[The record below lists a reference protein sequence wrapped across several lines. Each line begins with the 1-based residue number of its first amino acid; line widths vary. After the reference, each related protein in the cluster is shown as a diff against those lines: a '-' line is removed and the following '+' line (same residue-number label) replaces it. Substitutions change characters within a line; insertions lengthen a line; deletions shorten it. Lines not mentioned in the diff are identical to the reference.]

1 MEAVMSLVEFLEATL
16 QSATQSVLSSV
27 ATFEQS
33 ALDQEQQVQTL
44 SARVADLS
52 AENEALRAE
61 LSTRPAPAPAPS
73 PVPTPLPTTPGGPP
87 PTGTPIVATEWGFA
101 ANGTDPLAGLRVA
114 LPRMKA
120 DGGAWLR
127 LWHSHFGPISPTTAG
142 LIDLATAA
150 GVKVILCV
158 QPKDTQPAS
167 LGVPDFATFVAR
179 NAPVLKKLAYV
190 EAGNELNLVQ
200 YRPDDLGSSTGW
212 PGLYVRRWLKPMYL
226 ALQSIGVKTMCT
238 SLTEPQHPE
247 RTTAGY
253 IALRN
258 AGAPDWCDAVALH
271 CYVQPTG
278 LPATAA
284 AVDSIRRTWN
294 KPVHVTEA
302 NIYTRG
308 LSKAEWAAQFS
319 PYAAMLK
326 TAGVA
331 SVCFYR
337 GFAKPKGKW
346 SWPVLFDA
354 NGVATDAYDQL
365 LAAMR

>member
-1 MEAVMSLVEFLEATL
+1 MSLVEFLETTL

-27 ATFEQS
+27 ATLEQS
-33 ALDQEQQVQTL
+33 AAGQQQQVQTL
-44 SARVADLS
+44 TARVAEL
-52 AENEALRAE
+52 ATENASLRARLAE
-61 LSTRPAPAPAPS
+61 LPT
-73 PVPTPLPTTPGGPP
+73 PTPLPPI
-87 PTGTPIVATEWGFA
+87 GTPTPTPPIGTPADPTAVRTEWGFA
-101 ANGTDPLAGLRVA
+101 ANETDPLAGLQVA
-114 LPRMKA
+114 LPTMKA

-127 LWHSHFGPISPTTAG
+127 LWHSHFGPISTATAG

-167 LGVPDFATFVAR
+167 LGSPDFSTFVAR
-179 NAPVLKKLAYV
+179 NADVLKRLAYV

-200 YRPDDLGSSTGW
+200 YRPDDLGSSISW
-212 PGLYVRRWLKPMYL
+212 PGQYVRRWLKPMSQ
-226 ALQSIGVKTMCT
+226 ALQTIGVKSMCT
-238 SLTEPQHPE
+238 SLTEPLHPE
-247 RTTAGY
+247 RTAPGY

-258 AGAPDWCDAVALH
+258 AGASDWCDAVALH
-271 CYVQPTG
+271 CYVKPDG
-278 LPATAA
+278 LPAIAD
-284 AVDSIRRTWN
+284 AVGSIRQTWG

-302 NIYTRG
+302 NLYTRG
-308 LSKAEWAAQFS
+308 LPKADWATQMPA
-319 PYAAMLK
+319 YVAMLK

-337 GFAKPKGKW
+337 GFAKANGKW

-354 NGVATDAYDQL
+354 NGGPTEAYNTL